1 MKMIKRLFICMLAL
15 TGILS
20 AQSSFSNVA
29 FYHFGIENG
38 LPEARILDITQDSV
52 GFIWL
57 AGENAMFRFDGFQFK
72 AYRKTKENL
81 SSPTFDKINRIFT
94 DSKGTIWIG
103 SGNGIISYQSSR
115 DQFTLLPEGWNRVLV
130 TDITEDSNGRLWI
143 STDEGLACFYPGKN
157 QTTWYTSPELVK
169 TPGNNF
175 LPPGTINKVAC
186 QPDGKIWIYY
196 DRGGLCRIDPQTRA
210 VENYETIGEINITE
224 FNISKIAYAGNRLYA
239 GTISHGLFSFSPENG
254 SVHFQN
260 FNHFG
265 YTIQHFQVA
274 GDSLMWLASNNGL
287 IRYNYQTGQFRF
299 FTNEPSNLLSLN
311 RTAILRVF
319 VDKDDNLWVSSGIRG
334 INYGLTNVPFF
345 HFETTGEYAY
355 QLTHKE
361 VTSICFDYTGN
372 MWLGYESGIVE
383 RHSEKPL
390 QKKQFP
396 LYKDNPL
403 AGAGSIM
410 QIVEDSRRRIWLG
423 GWQTGLQKLNDK
435 RTAFEKAPILP
446 ESLAQKLATADIR
459 GITEDQNG
467 ILWISIHGT
476 GIVRYNPETFQTNL
490 FRHNPENPTGSLSN
504 DYTYNLCTD
513 NDNHLW
519 IASAFGVSRLNSEN
533 GKFTNYFHNDSN
545 ANSLSN
551 NTVHT
556 IYRDHSG
563 IIWAGTSNGLNAF
576 IPKLETFQPVLTETD
591 ISYLTISDIRSVKP
605 GEIWAS
611 TQTGIIRITYA
622 WEPGDEKLEASS
634 WSFDRSS
641 GLLSTNYYARSS
653 AVDNNGKIFFGG
665 NEGIDFFNPV
675 EVSFIKKSQPKL
687 ILTEFIIDG
696 LPVYPQTGGKGN
708 EIPKL
713 IINHNNNTISIRF
726 TALQFNR
733 QSSQKFRYKLEG
745 LNNQWFY
752 PEQEQVATFT
762 HLPAGKFT
770 FCLEVSEDNEWKGNC
785 ISLIIE
791 SKPAFWKTLPFIIS
805 VSVFAFAVI
814 MLIFWARSRVLLL
827 RQKKLELIIEERTKE
842 LTRKNLELEKTNQT
856 QNKLFS
862 IISHDLRSPFS
873 GLLGILEVVTDSGQ
887 ELPGKKKNDL
897 LLAAKNSA
905 KNTYELLET
914 LLNWARSQMKETVSH
929 PKTYNLAKL
938 LRKNIE
944 LKEPAAHQKN
954 ITIQHQ
960 LPEKL
965 EAWFD
970 KDMINTVVRNILNN
984 AVKFTLPEG
993 KIEISVWVQDEEVTV
1008 KISDTGI
1015 GLNAEETKNLF
1026 EIGKISRTGT
1036 QGEKGTGLGMII
1048 CKEFLEKNNGKIWA
1062 EPNQPNGTAFFF
1074 TLPVNKKTIPET
1086 I

>member
-1 MKMIKRLFICMLAL
+1 MLAL
-15 TGILS
+15 WGILW
-20 AQSSFSNVA
+20 ARSSYSNVA

-57 AGENAMFRFDGFQFK
+57 AGENAIFRFDGFQFK
-72 AYRKTKENL
+72 AYRKTNESI

-94 DSKGTIWIG
+94 DSKGTVWIG
-103 SGNGIISYQSSR
+103 SGNGIISYQFER
-115 DQFTLLPEGWNRVLV
+115 DQFTLPPEGWNRVLV
-130 TDITEDSNGRLWI
+130 TDIDEDTNGRLWI
-143 STDEGLACFYPGKN
+143 STDEGLACFYPAKN

-186 QPDGKIWIYY
+186 QPDGKIWINY
-196 DRGGLCRIDPQTRA
+196 DRGGLYRLDPQTRA
-210 VENYETIGEINITE
+210 IENFETIGNFKIAESI
-224 FNISKIAYAGNRLYA
+224 ISKIAYAGNRLYA
-239 GTISHGLFSFSPENG
+239 STISHGFFSFSPDDG

-287 IRYNYQTGQFRF
+287 IRYNYQTGHHRF
-299 FTNEPSNLLSLN
+299 FTNEPSNLLSIS
-311 RTAILRVF
+311 RTAILRVYT
-319 VDKDDNLWVSSGIRG
+319 DKEGNLWVSSGIRG
-334 INYGLTNVPFF
+334 IDYGLTNVPFF
-345 HFETTGEYAY
+345 HFETAGEDAY

-361 VTSICFDYTGN
+361 VTSICFDHVGN

-383 RHSEKPL
+383 RHSENPL

-396 LYKDNPL
+396 LYKDNPQT
-403 AGAGSIM
+403 GAGSIM
-410 QIVEDSRRRIWLG
+410 QIVEDSSHRIWIG
-423 GWQTGLQKLNDK
+423 GWQTGLQNLNDNG
-435 RTAFEKAPILP
+435 TAFDKAPIVP

-476 GIVRYNPETFQTNL
+476 GIARYNPETFQMKL
-490 FRHNPENPTGSLSN
+490 FRNDPKNPTGSLSN

-519 IASAFGVSRLNSEN
+519 IASAFGISRLNPEN
-533 GKFTNYFHNDSN
+533 GQFTNYFHNDSN

-611 TQTGIIRITYA
+611 TQTGIIRVTYS
-622 WEPGDEKLEASS
+622 WEAGEEKLDINS
-634 WSFDRSS
+634 WSFGRSN

-653 AVDNNGKIFFGG
+653 AVDNVGKIFFGG
-665 NEGIDFFNPV
+665 NEGIDFFDPD
-675 EVSFIKKSQPKL
+675 EVSFIKKNQPKL
-687 ILTEFIIDG
+687 ILTEFIVDG
-696 LPVYPQTGGKGN
+696 LPVYPQTRDNEN

-713 IINHNNNTISIRF
+713 IMFHNNNTISIRF
-726 TALQFNR
+726 SALQFNR
-733 QSSQKFRYKLEG
+733 HSTQKFRYKLDG
-745 LNNQWFY
+745 LNNKWFY
-752 PEQEQVATFT
+752 PEMEQVATFT

-785 ISLIIE
+785 ISIIIE
-791 SKPAFWKTLPFIIS
+791 SKPPFWKTLPFIIS
-805 VSVFAFAVI
+805 SAIFAFAVI
-814 MLIFWARSRVLLL
+814 MLIFWARSRVLLS
-827 RQKKLELIIEERTKE
+827 RQKKLELIIEERTME
-842 LTRKNLELEKTNQT
+842 LTKKNLELKKTNQT
-856 QNKLFS
+856 QHKLFS

-873 GLLGILEVVTDSGQ
+873 GLLGILEVVTDPGH

-897 LLAAKNSA
+897 LVAAKNSA

-914 LLNWARSQMKETVSH
+914 LLTWARSQMEETVSH
-929 PKTYNLAKL
+929 PKKNNLAKL

-944 LKEPAAHQKN
+944 LKEPAALQKD
-954 ITIQHQ
+954 IFFRHQ

-970 KDMINTVVRNILNN
+970 KDMINTVIRNILNN

-993 KIEISVWVQDEEVTV
+993 KIEISAWVQDEEVTV
-1008 KISDTGI
+1008 KITDTGI
-1015 GLNAEETKNLF
+1015 GLNAEETKTLF
-1026 EIGKISRTGT
+1026 EIGKISRNGT

-1062 EPNQPNGTAFFF
+1062 EPNQPSGTAFFF